1 MRILLF
7 RSKISRMFLWEFYLK
22 SIYRSLTILIFH
34 LKTQLRNKS
43 IQINDQ
49 STTSIIIYNLEL
61 ILLNN
66 LYIRGQ
72 FHQRFT
78 SSFCACRSRKRKKFD
93 CLFALLG
100 SAPIK
105 AAGRKL
111 MKLSPAV
118 LISSILTGVHFQ
130 FSYWGTGVHFQFY
143 YRGSFLVFFSVV
155 HFQYS
160 YRGSLLVFLQGFIS
174 SILTGVHFQYS

>member
-78 SSFCACRSRKRKKFD
+78 SSFCACRSRKRKKDLQLD
-93 CLFALLG
+93 CLFCTFG
-100 SAPIK
+100 ICTHK
-105 AAGRKL
+105 AAGRTL

-118 LISSILTGVHFQ
+118 LIFNVASECKTSIY
-130 FSYWGTGVHFQFY
+130 YWRCFVQTLAQWPT
-143 YRGSFLVFFSVV
+143 
-155 HFQYS
+155 
-160 YRGSLLVFLQGFIS
+160 VFLTVKIPSLATIFPSNKWQTKTYI
-174 SILTGVHFQYS
+174 

>member
-7 RSKISRMFLWEFYLK
+7 RSNFSRMFLWEFYLK

-34 LKTQLRNKS
+34 LETQLRNKS

-61 ILLNN
+61 ILLKI
-66 LYIRGQ
+66 LYIRGK
-72 FHQRFT
+72 FHQRFM
-78 SSFCACRSRKRKKFD
+78 SSFCACTSQKRKKDLQLD

-105 AAGRKL
+105 AVGRTL
-111 MKLSPAV
+111 LKLSPAV
-118 LISSILTGVHFQ
+118 LISS
-130 FSYWGTGVHFQFY
+130 S
-143 YRGSFLVFFSVV
+143 
-155 HFQYS
+155 
-160 YRGSLLVFLQGFIS
+160 
-174 SILTGVHFQYS
+174 